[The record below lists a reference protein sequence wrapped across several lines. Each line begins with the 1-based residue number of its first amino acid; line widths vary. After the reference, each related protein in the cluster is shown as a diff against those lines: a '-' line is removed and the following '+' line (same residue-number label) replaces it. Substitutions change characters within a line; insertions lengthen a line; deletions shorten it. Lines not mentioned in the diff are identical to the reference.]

1 MKTEII
7 MLITAFT
14 TIIGG
19 ILWQKAWKLEDYFI
33 GTIGFILLA
42 FSFYSVWNGFNL

>member
-1 MKTEII
+1 

-19 ILWQKAWKLEDYFI
+19 IIWQKGWKLEDYFI
-33 GTIGFILLA
+33 GGIGALLLG
-42 FSFYSVWNGFNL
+42 FSFYSVWNGFIL